1 VLCRPPGSFCGLRL
15 LAGKPLQE
23 AAPAL
28 RLRLALAVLEDP
40 PYQMTWL
47 KGSSHKVAACP

>member
-1 VLCRPPGSFCGLRL
+1 MLCRPPGSFCGLRL